1 MLLWIQG
8 SSYNGALMNKNNN
21 SGRRPNVKYLRLYRQ
36 LKTYY
41 RNIYGKVGLI
51 ILMGFVV
58 ITLLTPLIVIEP
70 NYGALAPVV
79 DTSTPSLEYSG
90 NLSSQLNFGSNV
102 SQLYFLPTTDTNIFG
117 ATQLLLTSKTGNL
130 YSMCIDAQN
139 TSDNNRIYRIYSDN
153 NSHGTMLS
161 QNPVTSTLE
170 DCTFLSEGTLV
181 LTNFVFLPFSNDNI
195 VVGEDSQTS
204 YSPIQ
209 PQFDY
214 LYNITFNGSLASNLV
229 TNSLPYIYFL
239 ENNPSYNYLAEGA
252 ASQGQLFFVTQYE
265 THLKLHDYA
274 IYPKKEIWNN
284 VLPIS
289 GKVGISFLGSGFIPS
304 TYSNKSDILV
314 YNDSSIFAYNST
326 NGQALWHIS
335 SGLNLN
341 VSIGVNIPIG
351 QEENYF
357 GNNYAFLVN
366 SNTNLE
372 ELDLMNGSMENI
384 YSANST
390 ISTLSYT
397 DGTGSFPS
405 SVVLTTHRDLIV
417 LHEGPSGSISSVI
430 EAIPSAIGRIQ
441 NAGIYSI
448 ANNLIFVSSN
458 GYVISV
464 NTSATSPDGV
474 FLWSFK
480 LTYPAD
486 SFSPPNLILNGQSG
500 NLEVGVVSSSYNLY
514 MVSAVAVDNNPI
526 PPTLTSITGESF
538 PLGTE
543 YQGYNVWS
551 EFIGSFWVD
560 WEFGIIIG
568 VYTMGLAV
576 VIAMYVGYKGG
587 IGGGIVETISLG
599 IYLTPSLG
607 LLIALTD
614 FFPANQ
620 RFIDIILVIGGLGW
634 PFAAFTLM
642 AIVKSVKTRTYIEAS
657 KMLGSGTLTIM
668 VKDILPNLG
677 PLMLYML
684 SLSIAGGA
692 AAVSSLQF
700 LGIARLTL
708 PTWGAMLS
716 SVLNNFNYAISAP
729 FWIYPPVIALTLFV
743 LSFILVSRGM
753 DELTNPRLRRR

>member
-1 MLLWIQG
+1 M
-8 SSYNGALMNKNNN
+8 NNKNN
-21 SGRRPNVKYLRLYRQ
+21 SRPKPNLKYLRLYRQ
-36 LKTYY
+36 FKIYY
-41 RNIYGKVGLI
+41 KNIYGKVGLI
-51 ILMGFVV
+51 ILLGFVV

-70 NYGALAPVV
+70 NYGSLAPVV
-79 DTSTPSLEYSG
+79 DTSAPSLEYSG
-90 NLSSQLNFGSNV
+90 NLSSQVNFGSSN
-102 SQLYFLPTTDTNIFG
+102 SQLYFLPTTDTSSIG
-117 ATQLLLTSKTGNL
+117 ATQLLLASKTGNL

-139 TSDNNRIYRIYSDN
+139 TSDNNRIYQIYSDN
-153 NSHGTMLS
+153 NSNGLMLS
-161 QNPVTSTLE
+161 QNPVLSTLE
-170 DCTFLSEGTLV
+170 DCTYISEGTLV
-181 LTNFVFLPFSNDNI
+181 LANFVFLPFSNGNI
-195 VVGEDSQTS
+195 VVGEDGQTS
-204 YSPIQ
+204 NSPIH

-214 LYNITFNGSLASNLV
+214 LYNITFNGSLASSLV

-239 ENNPSYNYLAEGA
+239 ENNPSYNYQAEGA
-252 ASQGQLFFVTQYE
+252 ASQGQLFFVSHYE
-265 THLKLHDYA
+265 SHLKLHDYA
-274 IYPKKEIWNN
+274 IYPNKEIWSD
-284 VLPIS
+284 VLPLS
-289 GKVGISFLGSGFIPS
+289 GNVGIDVIGSGFLPS
-304 TYSNKSDILV
+304 TYNNESELLV
-314 YNDSSIFAYNST
+314 YNDTSIFAYNST
-326 NGQALWHIS
+326 DGQALWNITT
-335 SGLNLN
+335 GLNLN
-341 VSIGVNIPIG
+341 VSIGINIPIG

-357 GNNYAFLVN
+357 GNNYAFFVN
-366 SNTNLE
+366 SNTSLE
-372 ELDLMNGSMENI
+372 ELDVMNGSITEI

-390 ISTLSYT
+390 ICTLSYT

-405 SVVLTTHRDLIV
+405 SIVLTTHKDLIV
-417 LHEGPSGSISSVI
+417 LHQGASGSISSVI
-430 EAIPSAIGRIQ
+430 DAIPPALGKIQ

-448 ANNLIFVSSN
+448 ADNMIFVSSN

-464 NTSATSPDGV
+464 NTSATSQDGV

-486 SFSPPNLILNGQSG
+486 SFSPPNLILNAQSG
-500 NLEVGVVSSSYNLY
+500 NLEAGVVSSNYNLY
-514 MVSAVAVDNNPI
+514 MISAVAVDNNPI
-526 PPTLTSITGESF
+526 PPTLTSLTGESF

-716 SVLNNFNYAISAP
+716 SVLNNFDYAISAP

>member
-1 MLLWIQG
+1 M
-8 SSYNGALMNKNNN
+8 NNKNN
-21 SGRRPNVKYLRLYRQ
+21 SKSKPNIKYQRLYRQ
-36 LKTYY
+36 FKIFYK
-41 RNIYGKVGLI
+41 NIYGKVGLI
-51 ILMGFVV
+51 ILVGFVV
-58 ITLLTPLIVIEP
+58 VTLLTPLIVIEP

-90 NLSSQLNFGSNV
+90 NLSSQLNFGSNN
-102 SQLYFLPTTDTNIFG
+102 SQLYFLPTTDTGSIG

-139 TSDNNRIYRIYSDN
+139 TSDNNRVYQIYSE
-153 NSHGTMLS
+153 NSSNGLKLS
-161 QNPVTSTLE
+161 QNPVLSTLE
-170 DCTFLSEGTLV
+170 DCTDISVGDLV
-181 LTNFVFLPFSNDNI
+181 LTNFVFLPFSNGNI
-195 VVGEDSQTS
+195 VVGEDGQTS
-204 YSPIQ
+204 YSPIH
-209 PQFDY
+209 PQFHF
-214 LYNITFNGSLASNLV
+214 LYNITFNGTLASTLV
-229 TNSLPYIYFL
+229 TNALPYLYFL
-239 ENNPSYNYLAEGA
+239 ENNPSYNYLGEGA

-265 THLKLHDYA
+265 NHLKVHDYA

-284 VLPIS
+284 VLPLN
-289 GKVGISFLGSGFIPS
+289 GNVGIAFFGSGFLPS
-304 TYSNKSDILV
+304 TYNNESELLV
-314 YNDSSIFAYNST
+314 YNNTSIFAYNST
-326 NGQALWHIS
+326 NGQALWHIT

-351 QEENYF
+351 QQENYF
-357 GNNYAFLVN
+357 GNNYAFFVN

-372 ELDLMNGSMENI
+372 MLDLVNGSHTGI

-390 ISTLSYT
+390 IRSLSYT
-397 DGTGSFPS
+397 DGTGPFPS
-405 SVVLTTHRDLIV
+405 SVVLTTQSALIV
-417 LHEGPSGSISSVI
+417 LHRDTNSSIDSII
-430 EAIPSAIGRIQ
+430 EAIPPALGKIQ
-441 NAGIYSI
+441 YPGIYSI
-448 ANNLIFVSSN
+448 ADNMIFVSEN
-458 GYVISV
+458 GYVTSV
-464 NTSATSPDGV
+464 NTSATTPDRV

-480 LTYPAD
+480 LTSPAS
-486 SFSPPNLILNGQSG
+486 SFSAPNLILNAQSG
-500 NLEVGVVSSSYNLY
+500 NLQVGVVSSNYNLY

-543 YQGYNVWS
+543 FQGYNVWS

-576 VIAMYVGYKGG
+576 IIAMYVGYKGG

-642 AIVKSVKTRTYIEAS
+642 AIVKSVRTRTYIEAS
-657 KMLGSGTLTIM
+657 KMLGSGTFTIM
-668 VKDILPNLG
+668 IKDVLPNLG

-716 SVLNNFNYAISAP
+716 SVLNNFDYAISAP

>member
-1 MLLWIQG
+1 
-8 SSYNGALMNKNNN
+8 MNKKNDVK
-21 SGRRPNVKYLRLYRQ
+21 SKPNLKYLRLYRQ
-36 LKTYY
+36 FKIFYK
-41 RNIYGKVGLI
+41 NIYGKVGLI
-51 ILMGFVV
+51 ILIGFIV

-90 NLSSQLNFGSNV
+90 NLSSQLNFGSSD
-102 SQLYFLPTTDTNIFG
+102 SQLYFLPTTDTSSIG
-117 ATQLLLTSKTGNL
+117 ATQLLLASKSGNL

-139 TSDNNRIYRIYSDN
+139 TSNNNRIYQIYSEN
-153 NSHGTMLS
+153 NSNGLKLS
-161 QNPVTSTLE
+161 QNPVLSTLE
-170 DCTFLSEGTLV
+170 DCTYISVGTLV
-181 LTNFVFLPFSNDNI
+181 LTNFVFLPFSNGNI
-195 VVGEDSQTS
+195 VVGEDGQASH
-204 YSPIQ
+204 SPIR
-209 PQFDY
+209 PQFNF
-214 LYNITFNGSLASNLV
+214 LYNITFNGTLASSLV
-229 TNSLPYIYFL
+229 TNALPYTYFL
-239 ENNPSYNYLAEGA
+239 ENNPSYNYLGEGA

-265 THLKLHDYA
+265 NHLKLHDYA
-274 IYPKKEIWNN
+274 IYPKREIWNN
-284 VLPIS
+284 IIPLS
-289 GKVGISFLGSGFIPS
+289 GNVGITFLGSGFLPS
-304 TYSNKSDILV
+304 TYNNESELLV
-314 YNDSSIFAYNST
+314 YNDTSIFAYNST
-326 NGQALWHIS
+326 NGQPLWHIT

-341 VSIGVNIPIG
+341 LSIGVDIPIG

-357 GNNYAFLVN
+357 GNNYAFFVN
-366 SNTNLE
+366 SGTNLE
-372 ELDLMNGSMENI
+372 ELDLMNGSLTDI
-384 YSANST
+384 YTANST
-390 ISTLSYT
+390 IGSLSYT

-405 SVVLTTHRDLIV
+405 SVVLTTQSDLIV
-417 LHEGPSGSISSVI
+417 LHKDTNGSIDSVI
-430 EAIPSAIGRIQ
+430 EAIPTALGKIV

-448 ANNLIFVSSN
+448 ADNLIFVSEN
-458 GYVISV
+458 GYVASV

-480 LTYPAD
+480 LTNPAN
-486 SFSPPNLILNGQSG
+486 SFSAPNLILNGQSG
-500 NLEVGVVSSSYNLY
+500 NLEVGIVSSNYYLY

-543 YQGYNVWS
+543 FQGYNVWS

-576 VIAMYVGYKGG
+576 IIAMYVGYKGG

-657 KMLGSGTLTIM
+657 KMLGSGTFTIM
-668 VKDILPNLG
+668 MKDVLPNLG

>member
-1 MLLWIQG
+1 M
-8 SSYNGALMNKNNN
+8 
-21 SGRRPNVKYLRLYRQ
+21 RLYRQ
-36 LKTYY
+36 LKIFYKNT
-41 RNIYGKVGLI
+41 YGKVGLI
-51 ILMGFVV
+51 ILMGFVI

-70 NYGALAPVV
+70 DYGALAPVA

-90 NLSSQLNFGSNV
+90 NLTSQLNFGSND
-102 SQLYFLPTTDTNIFG
+102 SQLYFIPTTDTSTIG
-117 ATQLLLTSKTGNL
+117 ATQLLFTSNTGNL

-139 TSDNNRIYRIYSDN
+139 TSDNNRIYEIYSEN
-153 NSHGTMLS
+153 NSHGLMLS
-161 QNPVTSTLE
+161 QNPAISTLE
-170 DCTFLSEGTLV
+170 DCTFLSEGNLV
-181 LTNFVFLPFSNDNI
+181 LTNFVFLPFSNGNI
-195 VVGEDSQTS
+195 VVGEATQTS
-204 YSPIQ
+204 TSPIY
-209 PQFDY
+209 PKFDY

-239 ENNPSYNYLAEGA
+239 ENNPSYNYQDEGA
-252 ASQGQLFFVTQYE
+252 ASEGQLFFVTQYNSQMR
-265 THLKLHDYA
+265 LHDFA

-284 VLPIS
+284 VLPLS
-289 GKVGISFLGSGFIPS
+289 GKVGISFLGSGFVPGV
-304 TYSNKSDILV
+304 YSNESEILV
-314 YNDSSIFAYNST
+314 YNDTSIFAYNSI
-326 NGQALWHIS
+326 NGQALWDIS

-351 QEENYF
+351 QEENFF
-357 GNNYAFLVN
+357 GNNYAFFVN

-372 ELDLMNGSMENI
+372 ELNAVNGSITDI

-390 ISTLSYT
+390 ICTLSYT
-397 DGTGSFPS
+397 DGTGPFPS
-405 SVVLTTHRDLIV
+405 SVVLTTHKDIIV
-417 LHEGPSGSISSVI
+417 LHKDGNTSVSSVI
-430 EAIPSAIGRIQ
+430 EPIPSPIGKIQ
-441 NAGIYSI
+441 SAGIYSI
-448 ANNLIFVSSN
+448 ANNMIFVSTN

-464 NTSATSPDGV
+464 NTSATTVDGV
-474 FLWSFK
+474 YLWSFK
-480 LTYPAD
+480 LPYPSK

-500 NLEVGVVSSSYNLY
+500 NLEVGVVSSNYNLY

-657 KMLGSGTLTIM
+657 RMLGSGTLTIM

-716 SVLNNFNYAISAP
+716 SVLNNFDYAISAP
-729 FWIYPPVIALTLFV
+729 YWVYPPVIALTLFV